1 MIAFVVAY
9 TKNRVIGKDGTMPW
23 HLPGDLKRFKEVTMH
38 HTVIMGRKTYESIG
52 HPLVNRENIILSKT
66 KKYEGD
72 TIQTM
77 TSLEEALLYAKD
89 KDVYII
95 GGAKVFKEALE
106 YVDIMYVTEIDA
118 VMEGDTFFPDFD
130 EALFERIEES
140 IHEEQYTYRFVTYKR
155 KEKNYETNC

>member
-9 TKNRVIGKDGTMPW
+9 TKNRVIGNNGKMPW
-23 HLPGDLKRFKEVTMH
+23 HLPGDLKRFKEVTMN

-52 HPLVNRENIILSKT
+52 HPLVNRENIVLSKT

-77 TSLEEALLYAKD
+77 TSLKEALNYAKD

-106 YVDIMYVTEIDA
+106 YVDIMYVTEIDV

-130 EALFERIEES
+130 EALFERKEES
-140 IHEEQYTYRFVTYKR
+140 IHKEQYTYRFVTYKR